1 MKLPWYWL
9 PKGKLPFFLLLI
21 QFIVRCQWVITNH
34 FLRNLFLILRLLCSC
49 SQRNMH
55 IMNTYFED
63 FHKLK
68 ELIIIWIK
76 KENSVSCPAAPLS
89 SLPVTI
95 LCFRALRTTPTRQDW
110 FYQWMLPYVW
120 VLWLSI
126 SFIRVSISLISMLYS
141 TLLCGSHTIY
151 LPILLLVGIWV
162 VSVWKL
168 LKLCLVI
175 ES

>member
-34 FLRNLFLILRLLCSC
+34 FLGNLFLILRLLCSC

-95 LCFRALRTTPTRQDW
+95 LCFRALRTTPYPPRLVLPVNAPLRLGSLAQHF
-110 FYQWMLPYVW
+110 FYKSQY
-120 VLWLSI
+120 I
-126 SFIRVSISLISMLYS
+126 THFNAI
-141 TLLCGSHTIY
+141 
-151 LPILLLVGIWV
+151 
-162 VSVWKL
+162 
-168 LKLCLVI
+168 
-175 ES
+175 